1 MPDRDDAN
9 LFEILVGQVTQNLEI
24 NIILGKALS
33 VLPETEPFEPVRN
46 LLHRRP
52 STDLTLSVLDRHV
65 VGVYHP
71 RQDRVSIAMSAL
83 PLKADMCSA
92 VADVRFGPIEDIAPA
107 KPFTIK
113 RPPTEAASHGV
124 LRNRLLLDLDD
135 EAGRG
140 LLRLLALSIEG
151 LPGGRLEER

>member
-1 MPDRDDAN
+1 MADRGDAN

-65 VGVYHP
+65 VRVLPTLAKIEYLGRP
-71 RQDRVSIAMSAL
+71 RRRAHTEQGI
-83 PLKADMCSA
+83 
-92 VADVRFGPIEDIAPA
+92 VADLCTLEV
-107 KPFTIK
+107 
-113 RPPTEAASHGV
+113 
-124 LRNRLLLDLDD
+124 
-135 EAGRG
+135 AGLG
-140 LLRLLALSIEG
+140 SG
-151 LPGGRLEER
+151 H